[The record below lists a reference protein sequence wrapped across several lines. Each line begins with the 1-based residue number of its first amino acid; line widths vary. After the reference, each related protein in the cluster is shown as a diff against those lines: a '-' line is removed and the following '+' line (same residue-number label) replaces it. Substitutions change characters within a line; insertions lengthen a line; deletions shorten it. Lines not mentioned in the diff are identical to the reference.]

1 MQKNKNRSSS
11 YNSYKE
17 RKNVIKIQAVWRG
30 YFLRKIAVGSIKKY
44 IGFVALMKYSEKIIY
59 DNKKY
64 IYDMLIN
71 LLKKYND
78 DKNSKYKYRR
88 INKANYFDKNNNEKN
103 NNNVNKRFHRNFLI
117 SQDKNDKKDNNPE
130 KILFKNNYLFNNV
143 EFEPLKNSVN
153 DIKRNS
159 ENNKKGVTIYF
170 INKENEKER
179 EKEKEREREKEQK
192 NKKEIDNEKKEVEK
206 RRLEKE
212 KRQKEQINRE
222 KEKEKEKKD

>member
-1 MQKNKNRSSS
+1 M
-11 YNSYKE
+11 
-17 RKNVIKIQAVWRG
+17 
-30 YFLRKIAVGSIKKY
+30 
-44 IGFVALMKYSEKIIY
+44 
-59 DNKKY
+59 
-64 IYDMLIN
+64 
-71 LLKKYND
+71 
-78 DKNSKYKYRR
+78 
-88 INKANYFDKNNNEKN
+88 
-103 NNNVNKRFHRNFLI
+103 I
-117 SQDKNDKKDNNPE
+117 SQNKNDKKDNNPE
-130 KILFKNNYLFNNV
+130 KILFQNNYLFNSV
-143 EFEPLKNSVN
+143 DFELLKNNVN

-159 ENNKKGVTIYF
+159 YNNKKCVIIYF